1 MYIMDFLELA
11 QDQQR
16 QLLDRLT
23 VYAERKYKRL
33 GWFKDG
39 HFRSPSGQGPE
50 DIAAE
55 AIVRL
60 IQGRRTYDEQKY
72 PDLLVYLK
80 NVVDSIVYH
89 IIKSIDFEKRKSK
102 PYTLT
107 EDGKIEE
114 IEIENGGDD
123 PSKVLIQKDLV
134 EKINTVLYE
143 KFAQDDIVLGILECM
158 KAGIDKLSDIAE
170 YLDIKTSYINNAQ
183 KRLRREFDKIRSN
196 F

>member
-1 MYIMDFLELA
+1 LEFIELT
-11 QDQQR
+11 QDRQR

-23 VYAERKYKRL
+23 IYAERKYKRL

-39 HFRSPSGQGPE
+39 HYRSPSGQGPE
-50 DIAAE
+50 DVAAE

-60 IQGRRTYDEQKY
+60 IQGRRNYDEQKY
-72 PDLLVYLK
+72 PDLTVYLR
-80 NVVDSIVYH
+80 NVVDSIVSH
-89 IIKSIDFEKRKSK
+89 VIKSIDFEKRKSM

-123 PSKVLIQKDLV
+123 PSMVLIKKELV
-134 EKINTVLYE
+134 EKINTLLYE

-158 KAGIDKLSDIAE
+158 KAGIDKPSDIAE
-170 YLDIKTSYINNAQ
+170 YLDIKTSDINNAQ